1 MLVTSAACNERQ
13 KSSEHWPAARFDVRV
28 GPVNV
33 PSSKCRKGTSEC
45 TVCVCMC
52 RRWTRWPLLLKLCL
66 CSDITCTH
74 QRVLNHHKLHSK
86 CCFCLSQDCYGAV
99 FPQTIK
105 GTSDHPRGPQSVLL
119 MHLMLFP
126 SYDGLAVS

>member
-1 MLVTSAACNERQ
+1 MLVTSAANNERQ

-45 TVCVCMC
+45 TARVCMC
-52 RRWTRWPLLLKLCL
+52 RRWTRWPLLLKWCL
-66 CSDITCTH
+66 SSDITCTH

-86 CCFCLSQDCYGAV
+86 CWFFSLSGLLWSW
-99 FPQTIK
+99 FPP
-105 GTSDHPRGPQSVLL
+105 DHQMDIRSSTGPQIVPL
-119 MHLMLFP
+119 MHLMLFH
-126 SYDGLAVS
+126 SYDGLVVS